1 MDNTALL
8 WIVSLL
14 ISMIS
19 VAVFLF
25 LSYNHRKK
33 IDRLSRQVR
42 DYTPR
47 LVDAFLQREA
57 QAVRHRLRAAIAAN
71 TDPTP
76 LEQLRVQWLEAE
88 FTALVEGGKRHSDY
102 AALQRATQPLV
113 RMLTQTAAPE
123 KWDSKKAVTSLQKAR
138 EVIATQSEAISGYR
152 QVAATRPPV
161 PAQFS
166 AVLDNVDKNN
176 SDLVATIARL
186 QTELATMHGR
196 FDSVNAELTESQ
208 EKLRRAQQP
217 IDIHVST
224 TSTDELDPAQQQ
236 AARELLSEIEQ
247 AYQQSVTEMNR
258 MRTLNRE
265 QRSLILQ
272 LENELLQLRGNSEQ
286 YETSSALLEKMKLQL
301 RDYETCTVILEM
313 ETDSLRERV
322 ETLSTSLSRDEHSA
336 TGIAHPPAAAEIR
349 NSADKKYQS
358 ELPMTLLTDLTKLT
372 AGEDIASRVVI
383 YLRDLHLT
391 ATLLIKQGNDETW
404 ASSEGVVDAQHK
416 RLLQS
421 IAPTVGKPR
430 VIIDENTLLLFPS
443 CGVLLHSSNRNNA
456 SFETLCAGVEAVMT
470 VLNHWLGLSA
480 HEPGRPKQKSAA
492 LRNRMT
498 GVLTQHEYV
507 TAEHE
512 RINEQLRQELNT
524 VFAATTLT
532 PVQRQMIGS
541 MMEDFDAQIEIIVKA
556 GKLIHTELKSA
567 MIELEKA
574 EPAS

>member
-33 IDRLSRQVR
+33 IDRLSQQVR
-42 DYTPR
+42 EYTPR

-57 QAVRHRLRAAIAAN
+57 QAVRHRLRAAVAAN
-71 TDPTP
+71 TDPAP

-123 KWDSKKAVTSLQKAR
+123 KWDSKKAVTSLQRAR

-152 QVAATRPPV
+152 QGVAARPPV
-161 PAQFS
+161 PVQFS

-176 SDLVATIARL
+176 SDLVDTIARL
-186 QTELATMHGR
+186 QTELAAMHGR
-196 FDSVNAELTESQ
+196 FDNVNAELAESQ

-224 TSTDELDPAQQQ
+224 SPGELDPAQQQ
-236 AARELLSEIEQ
+236 ATRELLSEIEQ
-247 AYQQSVTEMNR
+247 AYKQSVTEMNR

-272 LENELLQLRGNSEQ
+272 LENELLQLRGNTEE
-286 YETSSALLEKMKLQL
+286 YEASSALLEKMKLQL

-322 ETLSTSLSRDEHSA
+322 ETLSTSLSRDEHPP
-336 TGIAHPPAAAEIR
+336 TGIANPPAAAEIK
-349 NSADKKYQS
+349 NFADKKNQS
-358 ELPMTLLTDLTKLT
+358 ELPLTLLTDLTKLT

-383 YLRDLHLT
+383 YLRDLHLA
-391 ATLLIKQGNDETW
+391 ATLFIKLGNDETW

-416 RLLQS
+416 RLLHS
-421 IAPTVGKPR
+421 IAPTVDKPR
-430 VIIDENTLLLFPS
+430 VTIDENTLLLFPS
-443 CGVLLHSSNRNNA
+443 LGVMLHSSNRNNA
-456 SFETLCAGVEAVMT
+456 NFETLCAAVEKVMI

-480 HEPGRPKQKSAA
+480 HEGRPKQKNTA
-492 LRNRMT
+492 LHNRMT

-541 MMEDFDAQIEIIVKA
+541 MMEDFDAQVEIIVKA

-567 MIELEKA
+567 LIDLEKA
-574 EPAS
+574 DAAP